1 MPGVTTHLPHL
12 PSRASRRVPGRAAS
26 LRTYLPRPGAR
37 RLPGWARFAAIE
49 LGVWLGLY
57 AAYLAVRMVAI
68 SGEAGAMANAREI
81 VDVERYTGLLVE
93 TDVQG
98 WLEPLHSLFS
108 AYYMLMFGPLVAA
121 TLVGLALRRRAAY
134 AELSR
139 ALLLAIAIASIVFVM
154 FPAAPPRLVPEL
166 GIADTVGLA
175 GSHDSGSFGGVKF
188 NPYAAMPSM
197 HVGWSLLVGI
207 TLFGVARRRWL
218 KAAAAAHPALMT
230 VTVVATGNHYL
241 LDAVAGAAIALFSL
255 ALVRRHASRAQAQ
268 PSRRALPSARVQAVR
283 RTTAAG
289 RHGHVLRW
297 PGVELQRRL
306 VRADGR
312 VRRPCNCTTRTSQPA
327 APRAGRRPAHRRLA
341 AACA

>member
-1 MPGVTTHLPHL
+1 
-12 PSRASRRVPGRAAS
+12 
-26 LRTYLPRPGAR
+26 
-37 RLPGWARFAAIE
+37 
-49 LGVWLGLY
+49 
-57 AAYLAVRMVAI
+57 
-68 SGEAGAMANAREI
+68 
-81 VDVERYTGLLVE
+81 
-93 TDVQG
+93 
-98 WLEPLHSLFS
+98 
-108 AYYMLMFGPLVAA
+108 MLMFGPLVAA
-121 TLVGLALRRRAAY
+121 TLVGLALRRRPAY

-139 ALLLAIAIASIVFVM
+139 ALLLAIAIASVVFVI

-255 ALVRRHASRAQAQ
+255 AVVRRHASRAQARR
-268 PSRRALPSARVQAVR
+268 SRRALPSARVQVVR
-283 RTTAAG
+283 RTTTRAAPRPRAPLARPGAAAPRGPRRRSRPPTVQLHLPHVAAG
-289 RHGHVLRW
+289 RT
-297 PGVELQRRL
+297 
-306 VRADGR
+306 A
-312 VRRPCNCTTRTSQPA
+312 RRPATGAPA
-327 APRAGRRPAHRRLA
+327 AHRRLRVARRPREDRVAYHSPPCASWWCSTMTTRRSAPSASPSRQQARSTTGSPSATRFHRGRSRRTA
-341 AACA
+341 AWSSSAA

>member
-1 MPGVTTHLPHL
+1 MRPRIHFDTGTAPWAHARRDHLPPAPPQPGISARAGARGLPAHL
-12 PSRASRRVPGRAAS
+12 PAAPRRQP
-26 LRTYLPRPGAR
+26 P
-37 RLPGWARFAAIE
+37 PGWARFAAIE

-81 VDVERYTGLLVE
+81 VNVERYTGLLVE

-121 TLVGLALRRRAAY
+121 TLVGLALRRRTAY
-134 AELSR
+134 TELSR
-139 ALLLAIAIASIVFVM
+139 ALLLAIAIASVVFVI

-218 KAAAAAHPALMT
+218 KAAAAAHP
-230 VTVVATGNHYL
+230 
-241 LDAVAGAAIALFSL
+241 
-255 ALVRRHASRAQAQ
+255 R
-268 PSRRALPSARVQAVR
+268 
-283 RTTAAG
+283 
-289 RHGHVLRW
+289 
-297 PGVELQRRL
+297 
-306 VRADGR
+306 
-312 VRRPCNCTTRTSQPA
+312 
-327 APRAGRRPAHRRLA
+327 
-341 AACA
+341 

>member
-1 MPGVTTHLPHL
+1 
-12 PSRASRRVPGRAAS
+12 
-26 LRTYLPRPGAR
+26 
-37 RLPGWARFAAIE
+37 
-49 LGVWLGLY
+49 
-57 AAYLAVRMVAI
+57 
-68 SGEAGAMANAREI
+68 MANAREI

-121 TLVGLALRRRAAY
+121 TLVGLALRRRPAY
-134 AELSR
+134 AQLSR
-139 ALLLAIAIASIVFVM
+139 ALLLAIAIASVVFVL

-218 KAAAAAHPALMT
+218 KAAAAAHPAVMT

-241 LDAVAGAAIALFSL
+241 LDAVAG
-255 ALVRRHASRAQAQ
+255 RRHRALLAG
-268 PSRRALPSARVQAVR
+268 RRATVREPRAGPALAARAAERPGAGGAPDDDRAAPRPRAPLARPGAAAPRGPRRRSRPPTVQLHLPHV
-283 RTTAAG
+283 AAG
-289 RHGHVLRW
+289 RT
-297 PGVELQRRL
+297 
-306 VRADGR
+306 A
-312 VRRPCNCTTRTSQPA
+312 
-327 APRAGRRPAHRRLA
+327 RRPATGAPAARRGLRVARRPREDRVAYHSPPCASWWCSTMTTRRSAPSASRSRQRARSTTGSPSATRRHRGRSRRTA
-341 AACA
+341 AWSSSAA